1 MTFSSAVQPVSPV
14 RVEQNF
20 TGHFPVAE
28 IQLHQTLKDET
39 TFSFD
44 GVGFVIQGS
53 AKSNGSKDQVI
64 AVDMTIDDRPA
75 EAIELPTDFTSRRF
89 TPFWKYELPDS
100 KHTVRL
106 KVRAPSAEASVALER
121 AVVYGSKP
129 VRPPV

>member
-1 MTFSSAVQPVSPV
+1 
-14 RVEQNF
+14 
-20 TGHFPVAE
+20 
-28 IQLHQTLKDET
+28 LKDET

-53 AKSNGSKDQVI
+53 ARSNGPEDQVI

-75 EAIELPTDFTSRRF
+75 EAIELPTNFTRRRF
-89 TPFWKYELPDS
+89 TPFWKYELADG

-106 KVRAPSAEASVALER
+106 KVRTPSSEASVALDR

-129 VRPPV
+129 ARPPV